1 MARTVEDSSEYRK
14 KGRHLWW
21 EEREKNVST
30 TTLRACNPTSTC
42 TVEPEPKRLE
52 GSDGMRQRN
61 RTSGEGLLYNIA
73 DYPPFPELWDRTV
86 GAQDI
91 VCFFFSHAAMMSTGQ
106 RGGGGMAAAGWGSMR
121 RSQAP
126 LHSRT
131 SNAKQPPPTEP
142 ASQVNCMGEGLGQMR
157 KPREEGL
164 VHLCCHYCARLF

>member
-91 VCFFFSHAAMMSTGQ
+91 VCFFFFPML
-106 RGGGGMAAAGWGSMR
+106 R
-121 RSQAP
+121 
-126 LHSRT
+126 
-131 SNAKQPPPTEP
+131 
-142 ASQVNCMGEGLGQMR
+142 
-157 KPREEGL
+157 
-164 VHLCCHYCARLF
+164 